1 MTRTSRRSRSPRG
14 SGELLAD
21 EIIDAATSLLL
32 DSEAASAVSIR
43 AVADR
48 VGVTPP
54 SIYLHFDDKDALLEA
69 VCARYFER
77 LDEELAAASKG
88 IDDPLERALQMGI
101 AYFRFAVATPVLYRE
116 AFHHVSP
123 VAERSKVDEV
133 LAASAFV
140 RFTGT
145 VSELADAGIFHPDE
159 VGDVVLE
166 LWTAAHGL
174 ASLMIAKPGLG
185 WGDDFAIAAQ
195 TLRSI
200 CLGRA
205 VLSIREYESPDEV
218 RVFLDSLSAPSD
230 HSVGQEK
237 VKSELERVDPR

>member
-1 MTRTSRRSRSPRG
+1 M
-14 SGELLAD
+14 LAD

-101 AYFRFAVATPVLYRE
+101 AYVRFAVATPVLYRE

-123 VAERSKVDEV
+123 VAARSKVDEV

-145 VSELADAGIFHPDE
+145 VSELADAVHMRVSTVSRQIARLIDDGE
-159 VGDVVLE
+159 VEKIKSDGDGRHRLVRLTEQGRATLHEHVMVRDSVIRRHVIDVLSPEEFTALGDVFRRIR
-166 LWTAAHGL
+166 AA
-174 ASLMIAKPGLG
+174 IPGCAG
-185 WGDDFAIAAQ
+185 
-195 TLRSI
+195 
-200 CLGRA
+200 
-205 VLSIREYESPDEV
+205 E
-218 RVFLDSLSAPSD
+218 
-230 HSVGQEK
+230 
-237 VKSELERVDPR
+237 

>member
-1 MTRTSRRSRSPRG
+1 MTPTSRRTRSPRG
-14 SGELLAD
+14 SGELLAE

-54 SIYLHFDDKDALLEA
+54 SIYLHFADKDALLEA
-69 VCARYFER
+69 VCARYFEQ
-77 LDEELAAASKG
+77 LDEKLVEASAG
-88 IDDPLERALQMGI
+88 IDDLLERTLQMGM
-101 AYFRFAVATPVLYRE
+101 AYVRFAVDTPVLYRE

-123 VAERSKVDEV
+123 ADQRTKVDEV

-140 RFTGT
+140 RLTGT
-145 VSELADAGIFHPDE
+145 VSELADAGMFRDDE
-159 VGDVVLE
+159 VRDVVLE
-166 LWTAAHGL
+166 LWTTAHGL

-185 WGDDFAIAAQ
+185 WGDDLAIAEQ
-195 TLRSI
+195 TLRSV

-205 VLSIREYESPDEV
+205 VLSIRDYRQPDEV
-218 RVFLDSLSAPSD
+218 RGFLDALSAPSD
-230 HSVGQEK
+230 PPVGQEK